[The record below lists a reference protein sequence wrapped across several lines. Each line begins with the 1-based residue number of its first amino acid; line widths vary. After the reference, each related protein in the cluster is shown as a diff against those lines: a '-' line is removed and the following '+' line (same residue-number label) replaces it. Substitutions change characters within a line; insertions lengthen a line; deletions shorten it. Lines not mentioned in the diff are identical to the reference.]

1 MTACHCASQLG
12 LICLLRDEEMLPQ
25 RFGAEA
31 AIFVHEPSPQD
42 GGAHGPLQFEAKVRS
57 QLIAQSQTAN
67 CYTNNTSQLSVY
79 VNIFSVIVFTL
90 FL

>member
-25 RFGAEA
+25 RLGAEA

-67 CYTNNTSQLSVY
+67 CYTNNTRQLSVY